1 MGLGKM
7 ALSARQKQLEKK
19 AKEKSMSSDMMELKK
34 AKGAT
39 GLYKAAEKNNKKIF
53 KEFKRPDN
61 AMEFYQKKG
70 DRIKGL
76 GAYSSGGP
84 VLKNPNKADL
94 DKSGNLSSYEKKRGK
109 AIEKSMGLKSGGL
122 ALKGYGK
129 AYMKGGKVK

>member
-1 MGLGKM
+1 MGLGKKT
-7 ALSARQKQLEKK
+7 LSV
-19 AKEKSMSSDMMELKK
+19 M
-34 AKGAT
+34 
-39 GLYKAAEKNNKKIF
+39 
-53 KEFKRPDN
+53 
-61 AMEFYQKKG
+61 
-70 DRIKGL
+70 DRIKKKNSELMNKAKKEHEDSKIKGS

-94 DKSGNLSSYEKKRGK
+94 DKSGNLSRYEKTRAK